1 MAPMRFHDLRHT
13 AASLML
19 AEGVPP
25 RTVMEMMGHRNLA
38 VTMLI
43 YGHTNL
49 RHQREAADRL
59 DRALRRRKMT

>member
-1 MAPMRFHDLRHT
+1 
-13 AASLML
+13 ML

-25 RTVMEMMGHRNLA
+25 RTVMEIMGHRNLA

-49 RHQREAADRL
+49 EHQRKAAQAL
-59 DRALRRRKMT
+59 DRALRWVKKKAI